1 MLSHCPMLSQQLELN
16 DFKNQRLKKITDMIK
31 VLIIQTLNP
40 VND

>member
-1 MLSHCPMLSQQLELN
+1 MLSQQLELN

-31 VLIIQTLNP
+31 DLIIQTLNP